1 MRVPLS
7 LTDLINIEFAL
18 QRQIDRELSPSFH
31 KIWKDTLDKIKIAR
45 TNYETSLKKQLDKYG
60 PKEFEE

>member
-18 QRQIDRELSPSFH
+18 QRQIDSELSPSFH
-31 KIWKDTLDKIKIAR
+31 KIWTDTLEKI
-45 TNYETSLKKQLDKYG
+45 
-60 PKEFEE
+60 

>member
-18 QRQIDRELSPSFH
+18 QRQIDSELSPSFH
-31 KIWKDTLDKIKIAR
+31 KIWTDTLEKIKIAR
-45 TNYETSLKKQLDKYG
+45 TNYETSLRKQIEKYG